1 MYVLHYAPDN
11 ASGIVRVALEEMG
24 LPYRTALVDRAA
36 RAQHGPAYRA
46 INPLG
51 RIPALETAEGPI
63 FETGA
68 ILLWLSEAHGGLAPA
83 PGAPGRGRYLTWL
96 FYLSNTLHA
105 DLLRLFYPLR
115 YVAPAEIAGHH
126 ARMAD
131 RIAGHFAQLDRVAA
145 EGDGAVFRL
154 ATDTAAPGLIDI
166 YTAFL
171 IRWSVL
177 YPYDGP
183 RWFDAARVP
192 HLQKMALRLEARPS
206 ARAVAAAEGLGPTP
220 FSAPRYPEPPEGSA
234 T

>member
-11 ASGIVRVALEEMG
+11 ASGIIRLALEELG
-24 LPYRTALVDRAA
+24 LPYRAALVDRAA

-51 RIPALETAEGPI
+51 QIPVLETAEGPV
-63 FETGA
+63 FETAA
-68 ILLWLSEAHGGLAPA
+68 ILLWLSEVHGGLAPA

-96 FYLSNTLHA
+96 FYLSNTVHA
-105 DLLRLFYPLR
+105 DLLRLFYPQR

-126 ARMAD
+126 TRMAD
-131 RIAGHFAQLDRVAA
+131 RIAGHFGQLDRVAA
-145 EGDGAVFRL
+145 AGDGAVYRL
-154 ATDTAAPGLIDI
+154 VGAGSAPGLIDI
-166 YTAFL
+166 YTVFL
-171 IRWSVL
+171 MRWSVL

-183 RWFDAARVP
+183 RWFDAARFA
-192 HLQKMALRLEARPS
+192 HLQQVARLLERRPS
-206 ARAVAAAEGLGPTP
+206 ARAVAAAEGLGPEP